1 MDLNKINAIVLVL
14 AMMRLNV
21 TAKVQLENCWCC
33 YKAVTFQVLY
43 LVPIVL
49 PLLMVIVSLNF
60 LSQGFNIL
68 GQGSEI
74 IFRLCNYV
82 IQIGWVFA
90 ALLAIKILPR

>member
-1 MDLNKINAIVLVL
+1 MEEFITNASILSCT
-14 AMMRLNV
+14 ARQV

-33 YKAVTFQVLY
+33 YKAVTFLVLY

-68 GQGSEI
+68 GQGSAI